1 MAGLS
6 KLHSCMLL
14 VLLAPSKSHFD
25 SRASAFGLAQAIA
38 WAWRSRSAEWS
49 GLLPPHS
56 LSCLPPAHGRSDH
69 LVWIQVTGVKSRAP
83 TDCLKPPQVSCA
95 RIWRLEVALLRSW
108 IVSPEHGPPVTPALL
123 SAVCVYVQVGVCRLV
138 CGLIYRVAWGQDTR
152 NRFAPPLCTVHHRFV
167 FSCVWWHVYNGE
179 PKLKSAN
186 VQVCATVCGSLF
198 GL

>member
-25 SRASAFGLAQAIA
+25 SRASASGLAQAIA

-138 CGLIYRVAWGQDTR
+138 CGLVYRVAWGQDTR
-152 NRFAPPLCTVHHRFV
+152 NRFAPPPLHCASQICF
-167 FSCVWWHVYNGE
+167 FMCVVTCVQWW
-179 PKLKSAN
+179 A
-186 VQVCATVCGSLF
+186 
-198 GL
+198 